1 MGNSLVTRALEIL
14 WLDQNLKIFYKISIF
29 RTTQKM
35 TKVTKFAK
43 SDPLSTILTRVLV
56 ILFQVMI
63 IKALTSIWWNS
74 KVDQA
79 WNNMSKKRQSNG
91 ILSFHTTFLVKTYL
105 YQFDLHSG
113 KKESREENMG
123 PSVVLIITESLQN
136 SHSVVFLIIS
146 STVPH
151 LLWGVMIEI
160 CMVFAIPKRI
170 GKECGRCLLTERWR
184 QVIFSTCIPKRY
196 LSVSG
201 LTGVQ

>member
-1 MGNSLVTRALEIL
+1 
-14 WLDQNLKIFYKISIF
+14 
-29 RTTQKM
+29 M

-113 KKESREENMG
+113 KKKAEKKIWDQ
-123 PSVVLIITESLQN
+123 VL
-136 SHSVVFLIIS
+136 F
-146 STVPH
+146 
-151 LLWGVMIEI
+151 W
-160 CMVFAIPKRI
+160 
-170 GKECGRCLLTERWR
+170 
-184 QVIFSTCIPKRY
+184 
-196 LSVSG
+196 
-201 LTGVQ
+201 